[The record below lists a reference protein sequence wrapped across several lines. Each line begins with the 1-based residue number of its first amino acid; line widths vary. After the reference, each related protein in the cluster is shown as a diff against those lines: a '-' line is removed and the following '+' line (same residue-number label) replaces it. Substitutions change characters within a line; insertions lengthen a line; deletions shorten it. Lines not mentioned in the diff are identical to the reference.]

1 VEAAARCE
9 CEGFDERPRLT
20 EPPGAIVDLD
30 ASNANRE
37 APEHVDRDV

>member
-1 VEAAARCE
+1 VETATACE
-9 CEGFDERPRLT
+9 CEGLDERPGLA
-20 EPPGAIVDLD
+20 EPPGAIVHLD